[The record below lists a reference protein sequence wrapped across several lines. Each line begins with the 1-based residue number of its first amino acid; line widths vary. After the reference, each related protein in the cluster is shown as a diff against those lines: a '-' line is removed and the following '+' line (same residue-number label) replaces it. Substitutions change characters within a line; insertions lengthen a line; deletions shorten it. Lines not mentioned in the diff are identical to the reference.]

1 MRGYKAFN
9 SDLTCRDMQY
19 EVGKEYKF
27 DGKPIPCRQG
37 FHFCETISDC
47 YEFYPM
53 EDDTRI
59 CEVEALGEITQEG
72 VKFVTNYIKVLAE
85 VTGENLKKG
94 NSGSS
99 NSGYRNSGYNNSGYR
114 NSGDWNSGYR
124 NSGDWNSGNRN
135 SGYSNSGNSNSGNSN
150 SGYSNS
156 GYRNSGDW
164 NSGDRNSGD
173 WNSGDSNSGNSN
185 SGNRNSGN
193 SNSGNSNSGNSNSGY
208 RNSGYRNSGNRNS
221 GYRNSG
227 DWNSGDRS
235 SGVFCTEKQPT
246 IKIFD
251 VQTDWTF
258 GDWEDSEAYRVMS
271 KCPYSYSD
279 YISADDMTDEEKERH
294 PEYKTIGGYI
304 KVFSVT
310 NADKQSWWD
319 SLSNRERQA
328 VYDLPNFNADKF
340 YSCTGI
346 KAEVTK

>member
-27 DGKPIPCRQG
+27 DGEPIPCRQG

-72 VKFVTNYIKVLAE
+72 VKFVTNYIKVLDE

-94 NSGSS
+94 NTGSS
-99 NSGYRNSGYNNSGYR
+99 NSGYR
-114 NSGDWNSGYR
+114 
-124 NSGDWNSGNRN
+124 
-135 SGYSNSGNSNSGNSN
+135 
-150 SGYSNS
+150 NS

-164 NSGDRNSGD
+164 NSGD
-173 WNSGDSNSGNSN
+173 W
-185 SGNRNSGN
+185 NSGN

-208 RNSGYRNSGNRNS
+208 RNSGNWNSGYSNSGNSNSGYRNSGTWNS
-221 GYRNSG
+221 GYSNSGNWTSGNRNSG

-328 VYDLPNFNADKF
+328 VYDLPNFDADKF
-340 YSCTGI
+340 FSCTGI